1 MVSTAVVSQ
10 YLEGLDFPALKDEI
24 VSYAEDRNASPE
36 ALDALKAMPEPMD
49 GRYYSMAAVWDALG
63 EVA

>member
-10 YLEGLDFPALKDEI
+10 YLEGLDFPASKNEI
-24 VSYAEDRNASPE
+24 VNYAEERNASPE
-36 ALDALKAMPEPMD
+36 VLNALDKTPEPMD